1 MAPTDQTP
9 TVLIVDDE
17 QNLTTLY
24 AAWLESDYDIVTA
37 TGGEEAIAQ
46 LDENPDVA
54 LLDRRMPE
62 MSGDEVLTEL
72 RRRDVG
78 AQVAML
84 TAVEPDVSISEMP
97 FDDYVTKPVEREEI
111 HATVEVL
118 LERQQYD
125 RQSREFF
132 SLASKKAAL
141 ESANEHDT
149 EEYDEIVDRM
159 AEIRSDMDR
168 TLDTL
173 TAQQAFAELDV
184 TPDNGRK

>member
-1 MAPTDQTP
+1 MAPTDRTA

-24 AAWLESDYDIVTA
+24 AAWLEPDYDVVTA
-37 TGGEEAIAQ
+37 TSGSEAVTE
-46 LDENPDVA
+46 LDSDVDVA

-62 MSGDEVLTEL
+62 TSGDEVLREL
-72 RRRDVG
+72 RQRDVG

-84 TAVEPDVSISEMP
+84 TAVEPDASISEMP
-97 FDDYVTKPVEREEI
+97 FDDYVTKPVEREEA

-118 LERQQYD
+118 LERRQYD

-149 EEYDEIVDRM
+149 DEYDEIVDRM
-159 AEIRSDMDR
+159 AEIRDEMDR

-184 TPDNGRK
+184 APGDGRG

>member
-1 MAPTDQTP
+1 MAPTDRTA

-24 AAWLESDYDIVTA
+24 AAWLEPDYDVVTA
-37 TGGEEAIAQ
+37 TSGSEAVTK
-46 LDENPDVA
+46 LDSGVDVA

-62 MSGDEVLTEL
+62 TSGDEVLREL
-72 RRRDVG
+72 RQRDVG

-84 TAVEPDVSISEMP
+84 TAVEPDASISEMP
-97 FDDYVTKPVEREEI
+97 FDDYVTKPVEREEV

-118 LERQQYD
+118 LERRQYD

-149 EEYDEIVDRM
+149 NEYDEIVDRM
-159 AEIRSDMDR
+159 AEIRDEMDR

-184 TPDNGRK
+184 APGDGRG

>member
-1 MAPTDQTP
+1 MAPTDRTA

-24 AAWLESDYDIVTA
+24 AAWLESDYDVVTA
-37 TGGEEAIAQ
+37 TSGDEAVRK
-46 LDENPDVA
+46 LDGSVDVA

-62 MSGDEVLTEL
+62 TSGDEVLTEL

-84 TAVEPDVSISEMP
+84 TAVEPDASISEMP
-97 FDDYVTKPVEREEI
+97 FDDYVTKPVEREEV

-118 LERQQYD
+118 LERRQYD

-149 EEYDEIVDRM
+149 DEYDEIVDRM
-159 AEIRSDMDR
+159 AEIRDEMDR

-184 TPDNGRK
+184 APGDGRG

>member
-1 MAPTDQTP
+1 MPPTDRTA

-24 AAWLESDYDIVTA
+24 AAWLEPDYDVVTA
-37 TGGEEAIAQ
+37 TGGEEAIAK
-46 LDENPDVA
+46 LDDGLDVA

-62 MSGDEVLTEL
+62 TSGDEVLSEL
-72 RRRDVG
+72 RRQDVG

-84 TAVEPDVSISEMP
+84 TAVEPDASISEMP
-97 FDDYVTKPVEREEI
+97 FDDYVTKPVEREEV

-149 EEYDEIVDRM
+149 EEYEEIVDRM
-159 AEIRSDMDR
+159 AEIREEMDR

-184 TPDNGRK
+184 APGDGSR